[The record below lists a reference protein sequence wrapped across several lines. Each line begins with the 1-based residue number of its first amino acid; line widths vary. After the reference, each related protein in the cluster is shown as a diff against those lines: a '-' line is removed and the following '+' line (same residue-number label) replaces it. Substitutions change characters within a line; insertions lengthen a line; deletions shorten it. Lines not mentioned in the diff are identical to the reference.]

1 MSRKSDLKKEISE
14 SEKEIETLEKKRMR
28 SQSALLEAYLN
39 NTAPNESDVEYFK
52 IFSTLIELE
61 RKNLRQ
67 LTEELEKLD

>member
-1 MSRKSDLKKEISE
+1 MSKKSDLKREISE

-39 NTAPNESDVEYFK
+39 NTSPNESDREYFK

-67 LTEELEKLD
+67 LNEELEKLD